1 MQLRSS
7 ATELSI
13 SSIFKRLPDT
23 LSNGVKRDFQYLL
36 KKKKKRLS
44 LKKKTLDS
52 N

>member
-36 KKKKKRLS
+36 KKKKKTQF
-44 LKKKTLDS
+44 KKKNS
-52 N
+52 RQ